1 MEWTGHMVTKY
12 KHEYYKLMDNL
23 EQMDLN
29 SKTTM
34 QDASPKTNKRMQGT
48 GTMPVHEEPQ
58 HTKK

>member
-1 MEWTGHMVTKY
+1 MVTKY